1 MNIKVKSNL
10 GATLGAKNAN
20 LLMFLHKGLHYETLH
35 AAPLNPQQN
44 ITDES
49 QNLVSTFSKTN
60 QNPNTM
66 MILIFNLNV

>member
-1 MNIKVKSNL
+1 MNIKVKTNL
-10 GATLGAKNAN
+10 GATLEAKNAN
-20 LLMFLHKGLHYETLH
+20 LLMFLQKSLHYETLH

-49 QNLVSTFSKTN
+49 QNLVSTSCKTN

-66 MILIFNLNV
+66 MILISNLNA